1 MSLNTKESL
10 ADRDNA
16 VSQSPA
22 RVSPHKRLFNVVE
35 LRLFRFTAVLLS
47 LVALTALVGIVVWAL
62 GWVLGTF
69 ENLVTSLCVSG
80 ILALVLYPVVRFLE
94 IRLHMPHL
102 LAIILLLLCFFVGI
116 GGLVLLIVPTLVNQ
130 AVELMTVVPEKLAS
144 GQEYFSIYFPDLT
157 AMISSSMESSGEEKS
172 APALEQPGKT
182 VMSYLGMLAGL
193 SFVPLFLFFA
203 LLSGDLLRGQATEL
217 LSVFNEA
224 TRQKVMYFTDVF
236 LGYVTAFFQ
245 GQLLIAMCMGVLY
258 ALSFY
263 LIGLEFSIIAGFV
276 LGLLNIVPF
285 LGSVIG
291 LVVILPIAYLQ
302 PGGGVDLLLM
312 AAASFA
318 LVQLVESMF
327 LTPKIMANRS
337 GLHPALVIIS
347 LFFWGTV
354 FGGIIGMILAV
365 PLTAFFVAIW
375 GEIKDSLKHALD
387 NRDAEF

>member
-1 MSLNTKESL
+1 MPVFTK
-10 ADRDNA
+10 D
-16 VSQSPA
+16 P
-22 RVSPHKRLFNVVE
+22 PGLFNAVE
-35 LRLFRFTAVLLS
+35 LRLFRVTAVLLS
-47 LVALTALVGIVVWAL
+47 LVALTALVGLVLWAFGWIV
-62 GWVLGTF
+62 GTF
-69 ENLVTSLCVSG
+69 SNLLLSLCVAG
-80 ILALVLYPVVRFLE
+80 ILALVLNPVVEFLE
-94 IRLHMPHL
+94 RRLHLPHL
-102 LAIILLLLCFFVGI
+102 LAIILLMVFFLVGI
-116 GGLVLLIVPTLVNQ
+116 GSLILLIVPTLVTQ
-130 AVELMTVVPEKLAS
+130 AVDLMTVVPEKLAS
-144 GQEYFSIYFPDLT
+144 WQEYFSVYFPELT
-157 AMISSSMESSGEEKS
+157 AMVSSSMESNGEGSGEEKS
-172 APALEQPGKT
+172 APALEEPGKT

-193 SFVPLFLFFA
+193 SFVPLFLFFL
-203 LLSGDLLRGQATEL
+203 LLSGNLLRGQATEL
-217 LSVFNEA
+217 LSVFNKA

-245 GQLLIAMCMGVLY
+245 GQLLIALCMGVLY
-258 ALSFY
+258 ALSFFA
-263 LIGLEFSIIAGFV
+263 IGLEFGVLAGFV

-302 PGGGVDLLLM
+302 PDGGVDLLIM

-318 LVQLVESMF
+318 LIQLAESML

-375 GEIKDSLKHALD
+375 GEIKISLERALD
-387 NRDAEF
+387 NEDVEENGET